1 MMDHQPHRHKRS
13 GFAALGA
20 LVLLF
25 LTTGIAAAKSSANWV
40 TITGPG
46 LTGEVTVTDPALLA
60 SVGPNKIADYRNPL
74 GPTITSTG
82 PHMPYSR
89 PHVPYSVILQR
100 EQLSAPP
107 DTGPAYELTEYF
119 QDGRGQVSALQL
131 HYHPSIS
138 GSPGYIF
145 FVGFL
150 DDGFADSDGQWYPV
164 SPAAERAIQEILTS
178 KGISVRASPSLAWA
192 AIPTIGIL
200 LGIGWLKPRRRRPV
214 PAWS

>member
-1 MMDHQPHRHKRS
+1 M
-13 GFAALGA
+13 
-20 LVLLF
+20 
-25 LTTGIAAAKSSANWV
+25 
-40 TITGPG
+40 
-46 LTGEVTVTDPALLA
+46 
-60 SVGPNKIADYRNPL
+60 
-74 GPTITSTG
+74 
-82 PHMPYSR
+82 
-89 PHVPYSVILQR
+89 
-100 EQLSAPP
+100 PP

-150 DDGFADSDGQWYPV
+150 ADGFADSHGQWYAV
-164 SPAAERAIQEILTS
+164 SPAAERAVQEILTS
-178 KGISVRASPSLAWA
+178 EGISVRASASLAWA

-200 LGIGWLKPRRRRPV
+200 LGIGWLARRRRRPV